1 MLGRLATAMRVAL
14 VSKTFVAD
22 TAQRQLEW
30 LARLPDVELTLIT
43 PPEWRSDDGRLL
55 PFTPRFT
62 AGYDVVQLPIRFNG
76 KYHFYTY
83 RGLRR
88 TLAALRPDIVHIDE
102 EPYNPASLQAQ
113 RAADALGAKT
123 LFIAWQSLYR
133 AYPPPFSWIEQ
144 ANFRRTAH
152 IIAGNADVADVLR
165 RKGYHGPLSVFSV
178 HGVDP
183 ELYSPQP
190 RGANAETFIIGYIG
204 RLLPF
209 KGVGLLIDALAG
221 QPPDTA
227 PLPPYCRLRL
237 VGSGEEEMA
246 LRARAVERGV
256 ADRVEF
262 LPAVPTTEVPRVLA
276 GMDVMALPSLTQANW
291 KEQFGRT
298 LIEAMACEV
307 AVVGSDCGEIPN
319 VIGDAGLVVPEG
331 DVAALASA
339 LRRLAEDSALR
350 RMLAGRGRE
359 RVLER
364 FTQAQIAQRTGA
376 IYRAVLGA
384 SDGQVTDALPP
395 AVANS

>member
-1 MLGRLATAMRVAL
+1 MRVAL

-62 AGYDVVQLPIRFNG
+62 AGYDVVRLPIRFNG

-88 TLAALRPDIVHIDE
+88 RLAALRPDIVHIDE
-102 EPYNPASLQAQ
+102 EPYNPAGLQAQ
-113 RAADALGAKT
+113 RAADALGART

-133 AYPPPFSWIEQ
+133 VYPPPFSWIEQ
-144 ANFRRTAH
+144 ANYRRTAH

-165 RKGYHGPLSVFSV
+165 RKGYRGPLSVFSV
-178 HGVDP
+178 HGIDP
-183 ELYSPQP
+183 DLYSPQP
-190 RGANAETFIIGYIG
+190 RTSHADALVIGYIG

-209 KGVGLLIDALAG
+209 KGVGLLIDALA
-221 QPPDTA
+221 A
-227 PLPPYCRLRL
+227 LPAHCRLRI
-237 VGSGEEEMA
+237 VGSGSEEAA

-256 ADRVEF
+256 AGRVEF

-276 GMDVMALPSLTQANW
+276 GIDVMALPSLTQPNW

-319 VIGDAGLVVPEG
+319 VIGDAGLIVPEG
-331 DVAALASA
+331 DVSALAAA
-339 LRRLAEDSALR
+339 LRRLADDSALR

-364 FTQAQIAQRTGA
+364 FTQEQVAQRIGA
-376 IYRAVLGA
+376 VYREVLA
-384 SDGQVTDALPP
+384 AKR
-395 AVANS
+395 